1 MASIM
6 SLSANA
12 VARPVGCARPSTI
25 RASAAPKG
33 NVQPTSAPQSQS
45 KKSVAMGRRDAVVLG
60 TSALQLLMA
69 SKASALIPGNDD
81 EDEE

>member
-1 MASIM
+1 
-6 SLSANA
+6 
-12 VARPVGCARPSTI
+12 
-25 RASAAPKG
+25 
-33 NVQPTSAPQSQS
+33 
-45 KKSVAMGRRDAVVLG
+45 MGRRDAVVLG

>member
-12 VARPVGCARPSTI
+12 VARPVGCARRSTV

-33 NVQPTSAPQSQS
+33 VQQPTSAPQSQ
-45 KKSVAMGRRDAVVLG
+45 KSVSMGRRDAVVLG

-69 SKASALIPGNDD
+69 SKAWALIPGNDED
-81 EDEE
+81 DEE